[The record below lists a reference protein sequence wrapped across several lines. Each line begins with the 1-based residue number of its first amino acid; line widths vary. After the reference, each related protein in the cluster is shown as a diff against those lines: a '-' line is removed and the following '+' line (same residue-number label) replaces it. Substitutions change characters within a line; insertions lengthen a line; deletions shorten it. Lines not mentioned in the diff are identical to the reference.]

1 MQKTDI
7 SERRKERLKKT
18 VSNRLNKLTIVAEGT
33 HLRHN
38 LSAIIRTAESFGISS
53 VHLIS
58 SEQQKMS
65 GAAKGAERWIDLIIH
80 KNTEQCF
87 NHLKSKGFQ
96 IFVADFQNDSYTPDT
111 VPIQD
116 PVAIV
121 MGTELVG
128 VSEEARA
135 LSDGSIIIPMYG
147 LTQSL
152 NVSVASACLMQRI
165 STRMRDA
172 GFGKMSLDE
181 QSELLNQ
188 WIARDVEEKRQRT
201 LRRKLAKPQ
210 KGAGD

>member
-1 MQKTDI
+1 MQKADI

-18 VSNRLNKLTIVAEGT
+18 VLNRLDKLTIVAEGT

-38 LSAIIRTAESFGISS
+38 LSAIIRTAESFGVSK
-53 VHLIS
+53 VHLIT
-58 SEQQKMS
+58 SEEQKMS
-65 GAAKGAERWIDLIIH
+65 GAAKGAERWVDLIIH
-80 KNTEQCF
+80 KNTKQCF
-87 NHLKSKGFQ
+87 DILRSGGFK
-96 IFVADFQNDSYTPDT
+96 IFVADFQKDSYTPDT

-121 MGTELVG
+121 MGTELIG
-128 VSEEARA
+128 VSEEAKS

-201 LRRKLAKPQ
+201 LRRKLVKPQ
-210 KGAGD
+210 KGVRD

>member
-1 MQKTDI
+1 
-7 SERRKERLKKT
+7 
-18 VSNRLNKLTIVAEGT
+18 
-33 HLRHN
+33 
-38 LSAIIRTAESFGISS
+38 
-53 VHLIS
+53 
-58 SEQQKMS
+58 MS
-65 GAAKGAERWIDLIIH
+65 GAAKGAERWVDLIIH
-80 KNTEQCF
+80 KNTKQCF
-87 NHLKSKGFQ
+87 DILRSGGFK
-96 IFVADFQNDSYTPDT
+96 IFVADFQKDSYTPDT

-121 MGTELVG
+121 MGTELIG
-128 VSEEARA
+128 VSEEAKS

-188 WIARDVEEKRQRT
+188 WIARDVEEKGNE
-201 LRRKLAKPQ
+201 LCVENWLNHKKASGIKPSRSFWLSILVL
-210 KGAGD
+210 GLLL

>member
-1 MQKTDI
+1 MQKADI

-18 VSNRLNKLTIVAEGT
+18 VSNRLDKFTIVAEGT

-38 LSAIIRTAESFGISS
+38 LSAIIRTAESFGVSN
-53 VHLIS
+53 VHLIT
-58 SEQQKMS
+58 SEEQKMS
-65 GAAKGAERWIDLIIH
+65 GAAKGAERWINLIIH

-87 NHLKSKGFQ
+87 NSLRSCGFK